1 MLSDGG
7 VDNATVEQD
16 LGGVGDAVEDLEGLF
31 EFLVVVVCECL
42 HPDLDFLGMSTTY
55 SKVSGGRHTC
65 FNDIVRSH

>member
-7 VDNATVEQD
+7 VDDATVEQD

-42 HPDLDFLGMSTTY
+42 HPDLDFLGMSTNLLQSIRWTT
-55 SKVSGGRHTC
+55 HLLQ
-65 FNDIVRSH
+65 